1 MMQQL
6 ASNKPDSAAS
16 ALPLDISRSSRTNDK
31 ASQSFNQV
39 LREESAR
46 PSAFEQAR
54 KNAAD
59 RTSSN
64 TASVQRD
71 KPVSNEPASNKNTE
85 SSNRQD
91 AQDKALNAGET
102 DSARQT
108 RDRVTE
114 QKRDEQ
120 SPVGVKAASNT
131 ENKEANKTQSTAVTK
146 SDIVDDTGKAP
157 SNKSS
162 DEEFDYIDYVSEF
175 ALLSDKAAL
184 GQEEGLED
192 KLIDLTK
199 IISLNVDDADKQDI
213 PLTSADLAAQTQDN
227 IDGLLQLGI
236 DKSQLQ
242 TILDAQNAQLDLNSE
257 LNEAEQIKLQT
268 IIANML
274 NTLQS
279 ESNEQGLD
287 HESLAKVKKA
297 DEALLEQLLL
307 HPAKSE
313 QADKYKIGEQA
324 GLPIEQYP
332 KETDGRLTSI
342 ENAAKTPKVVKNHEY
357 VVSPV
362 QTLDKQALLDSKGKK
377 ELEDIGKP
385 ELDPAAGLKISDKDI
400 WRKTPELND
409 ISKLPDN
416 TLKTNTA
423 NTQTAK
429 PALDNI
435 ALLNDEQNK
444 LAMNNLQERVQ
455 SVIADLKTE
464 GKGNEFIAALQSG
477 VKEFKQQLAQ
487 GREPGINLK
496 DMVAEAL
503 SAAGVEV
510 DKSVQAKV
518 DNSVSQFNAVLN
530 LANAV
535 NYSANQQQAQVLGIT
550 DNQLAKEINHQQI
563 EGTKLANAST
573 NASNQAMFDK
583 AVNIYKAEGQ
593 AQLAEKVRWMVN
605 SKNSS
610 AEIRLDPPD
619 LGAVNIKVNLSGD
632 AAQVN
637 FTVQSQAAKEAL
649 DQAVPRLRD
658 MLQQQGIEL
667 GQSSVQQDNP
677 GQQGAEQQGE
687 FAQGGQNSGA
697 SMTNNE
703 SSMMESQDF
712 AQGHIEQRVSNGRLG
727 GIDYY
732 A

>member
-1 MMQQL
+1 MMQHL

-59 RTSSN
+59 RTNSN
-64 TASVQRD
+64 TTSAQQE
-71 KPVSNEPASNKNTE
+71 KPARNEPASNQNTE
-85 SSNRQD
+85 SRNRQD
-91 AQDKALNAGET
+91 SKDNILNTGKT
-102 DSARQT
+102 DSAMKQS
-108 RDRVTE
+108 
-114 QKRDEQ
+114 EQ
-120 SPVGVKAASNT
+120 SPADGKVAPKI
-131 ENKEANKTQSTAVTK
+131 ENKDADKSLSSEATKNVIAEDTSKTL
-146 SDIVDDTGKAP
+146 

-162 DEEFDYIDYVSEF
+162 EEEFDYIDYVSDF
-175 ALLSDKAAL
+175 AALSDKVAL
-184 GQEEGLED
+184 TQEEGHQD

-199 IISLNVDDADKQDI
+199 IISLNVDDAKKQDI
-213 PLTSADLAAQTQDN
+213 PLTSADLASQAQEN
-227 IDGLLQLGI
+227 MDGLLQLGI

-257 LNEAEQIKLQT
+257 LNEAEQIKLQA

-274 NTLQS
+274 STLQS
-279 ESNEQGLD
+279 ESKEQGLD

-307 HPAKSE
+307 HPAKNG
-313 QADKYKIGEQA
+313 QAGKYKTGEQS

-332 KETDGRLTSI
+332 KETDGRLISI
-342 ENAAKTPKVVKNHEY
+342 ENAAKIPKVVKNHEH
-357 VVSPV
+357 VVDPV
-362 QTLDKQALLDSKGKK
+362 QTPDKQALLDGKGKK
-377 ELEDIGKP
+377 EPETIGKP
-385 ELDPAAGLKISDKDI
+385 ELDPAAELKISDKDI

-423 NTQTAK
+423 IAQTTK

-444 LAMNNLQERVQ
+444 LAMNSLQERVQ
-455 SVIADLKTE
+455 SVVADLKTE

-518 DNSVSQFNAVLN
+518 DGSVSQFNAVLN

-563 EGTKLANAST
+563 EGTKLAITTTS
-573 NASNQAMFDK
+573 ASNQAMFDK

-637 FTVQSQAAKEAL
+637 FTVQSQTAKEAL

-667 GQSSVQQDNP
+667 GQSSVQQDSS

-697 SMTNNE
+697 SMTSNE
-703 SSMMESQDF
+703 SNAVESQDF
-712 AQGHIEQRVSNGRLG
+712 AQVHAEQRVSNGSLG